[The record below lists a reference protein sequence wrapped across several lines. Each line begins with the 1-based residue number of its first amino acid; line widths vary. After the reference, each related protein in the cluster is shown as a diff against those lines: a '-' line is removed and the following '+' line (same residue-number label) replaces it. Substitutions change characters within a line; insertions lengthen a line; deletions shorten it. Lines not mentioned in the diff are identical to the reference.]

1 MLSSREIER
10 ADRNGRYNSPPRKD
24 NISSFRDSNDQ
35 DSDTNCIQRLSSTS
49 QVNHGYEVAVVRAA
63 TTVATSVE
71 GSSNSSSGKR
81 HRKHGKR
88 SSSKKKKKKSRED
101 KSIGVDTSNVG
112 NSLPKVQS
120 QLSSNKKPLVEYSD
134 VSSEDLSGPEAG
146 EIQSE
151 DSRGGNNSF
160 TDGELPDS
168 LLQRTRYYGSGVI
181 AESATTGALDTSPI
195 SLSPTPPIQQ
205 QSASASGRKKSSHY
219 ATSPPGAIVSM
230 PDYDESTGRRVS
242 SKRKEKKHKRDK
254 KKKNR
259 NASLSPGGSSTV
271 KKKKRK
277 NKRASRSLSPNV
289 IDTGN
294 ELLHSNLAS
303 WRLKHPGPSP
313 PIMAL
318 KDSTSP
324 ISPATPP
331 ERRSPS
337 DMDLESPPRQLT
349 PPPAQHPIMLQHQQA
364 SRHVESPH
372 TPLLPPRATTPDNHH
387 HTKSKSHRS
396 PDSRHKS
403 HLSPSHVSMSSRRRM
418 PHSPS
423 PPSRRREHS
432 PPRRRE
438 YSPSSHTSSMH
449 RLRHSPSPSIRRRE
463 FSPSPHRRSRADD
476 MLLRSPQSKR
486 RRRDESMRRHRHHE
500 KDRRDKRRD
509 SSRYVTFCIF
519 YFRVSLYGFFTLLVE
534 SILVVHSFLIIFQAA
549 L

>member
-10 ADRNGRYNSPPRKD
+10 ADRNGRYTSPLRKD
-24 NISSFRDSNDQ
+24 SISGFGDVNDQ
-35 DSDTNCIQRLSSTS
+35 IDDPNCLQKLSSQLSHEYEAVITS
-49 QVNHGYEVAVVRAA
+49 F
-63 TTVATSVE
+63 E
-71 GSSNSSSGKR
+71 GNSNSSSGKR
-81 HRKHGKR
+81 HRNKHGKS
-88 SSSKKKKKKSRED
+88 SSSKKKKKRSRED
-101 KSIGVDTSNVG
+101 KSDGVDISELES
-112 NSLPKVQS
+112 SLQGQS
-120 QLSSNKKPLVEYSD
+120 QPSSNKKPLVEYSD

-160 TDGELPDS
+160 TDGELAES
-168 LLQRTRYYGSGVI
+168 LLQRTRYYGPGAI
-181 AESATTGALDTSPI
+181 AESTSTGALDTSPI

-205 QSASASGRKKSSHY
+205 TQQSSSRKKSSLHY
-219 ATSPPGAIVSM
+219 ATSPPGGVIIGM
-230 PDYDESTGRRVS
+230 PDYDESTGRRLS
-242 SKRKEKKHKRDK
+242 SRRKEKKHKRDK

-259 NASLSPGGSSTV
+259 NSSLSPGGSSTV

-289 IDTGN
+289 IVAGN
-294 ELLHSNLAS
+294 ELLHSNVLAS

-313 PIMAL
+313 PIMTL

-349 PPPAQHPIMLQHQQA
+349 PPAPAHHTVMLQHQQG

-372 TPLLPPRATTPDNHH
+372 TPLLPPRANTPDNHH
-387 HTKSKSHRS
+387 GKSKSHRS

-403 HLSPSHVSMSSRRRM
+403 SHLSPNHIAISSRRRM

-423 PPSRRREHS
+423 PPGRRREHS
-432 PPRRRE
+432 PSRRRD
-438 YSPSSHTSSMH
+438 YSPSNHASSLH
-449 RLRHSPSPSIRRRE
+449 RLRHSPSPSMRRRD

-476 MLLRSPQSKR
+476 VLLRSPSSKR
-486 RRRDESMRRHRHHE
+486 RRRDDSLRRHRHHE

-509 SSRYVTFCIF
+509 SRLVATFF
-519 YFRVSLYGFFTLLVE
+519 QLFF
-534 SILVVHSFLIIFQAA
+534 
-549 L
+549 